1 MTLDSD
7 AAVDRR
13 RLKRRLSLWRL
24 AAFAALAALVA
35 ALAWPLPGL
44 PRGARIVTV
53 GIDGIILADP
63 ERERAIRDLADD
75 DSAAALLLRIDSPG
89 GGTFAS
95 EALFRAVRAAGEGRP
110 VVAVM
115 GGVAASGGYMA
126 ALAADRIFA
135 RESTV
140 TGSIGVVLQAPNV
153 SGLMEKLGV
162 ENELVR
168 SGPLKAEPNPFA
180 PLSPEAREAAGRVV
194 QDLHRM
200 FVGLVA
206 DRRSLAGPEAARLA
220 DGRVFTGA
228 AARDA
233 GLIDELGGVEEAV
246 AWLEAEAGVAED
258 LPLKELSV
266 PRARRPLWR
275 EVVGAA
281 LSVAGNSVLSER
293 LGLDGPLSLWQPFG
307 SQ

>member
-1 MTLDSD
+1 MTFDSD

-63 ERERAIRDLADD
+63 ERERAIRDLAGD

-126 ALAADRIFA
+126 ALAADRIAADRIFA

-266 PRARRPLWR
+266 PRARRAAVAR
-275 EVVGAA
+275 GRGRGA
-281 LSVAGNSVLSER
+281 LRRGEFRVER
-293 LGLDGPLSLWQPFG
+293 TTWA
-307 SQ
+307 